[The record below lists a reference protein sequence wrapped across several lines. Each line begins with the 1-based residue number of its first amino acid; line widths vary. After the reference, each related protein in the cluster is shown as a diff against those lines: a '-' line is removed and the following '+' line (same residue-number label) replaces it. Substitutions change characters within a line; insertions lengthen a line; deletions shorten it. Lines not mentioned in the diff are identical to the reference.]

1 MMTRFMLHA
10 VFLLTCGLAGAF
22 PWTAAAQEAQSVK
35 LGEAALRFSA
45 GSIRHTMP
53 QDGIVNIMTGD
64 NQTTGNRMILGW
76 RGSDVLY
83 LKLHRPSDAAVGDL
97 YTIYRRVHKVFHPL
111 TKRYMGY
118 VFNMLAVVRVIQVDH
133 SLATVEIVRAFAPLS
148 PGDSVMRFVPPAI
161 DEEATNP
168 QGQQGQMASEAM
180 IVDLQAD
187 KNMSLVGQG
196 NLVYLDRG
204 RGNGVLPGD
213 RFEVERFGG
222 GLPRRKVAEIKIL
235 STEDET
241 ATAVITKSTSR
252 VLVGDRVRYKEPGTS
267 EELRSGRGLPHSD
280 DHSLLA
286 AAKAESGPSARA
298 VPDKPEMKV
307 RMAPVGGDTR
317 INLEELVE
325 QLEYDSGE
333 VKVKASGL
341 VILDRVAEFLRA
353 AASEKPIRVEGHADN
368 MEIGPSL
375 RSVFAS
381 NWELSRAR
389 ADGIVRYLVEKGG
402 LDSAKLSAVGY
413 GATRP
418 VASNATE
425 EGRKRNRRIEIVLYT
440 TEKMPQPAQDT
451 NEAAGTNSR
460 SHPKDV
466 VDNQSGFVPAPTSA
480 PVKELAPTAGPP
492 ADPVSVP
499 SDDMGDDQARHATP
513 PMEVA
518 QPAVTDVA
526 ADPSA
531 SKPVQ

>member
-1 MMTRFMLHA
+1 MMTRFRPHA
-10 VFLLTCGLAGAF
+10 VFLLMCGLAGAF
-22 PWTAAAQEAQSVK
+22 PWMAAAQEAQSVK

-45 GSIRHTMP
+45 GSIRQTMP
-53 QDGIVNIMTGD
+53 QDGIVNVVTGD

-76 RGSDVLY
+76 GGSDVLY
-83 LKLHRPSDAAVGDL
+83 LKLHRPNDAAVGDL

-118 VFNMLAVVRVIQVDH
+118 VFTMLAVVRVIQVDH
-133 SLATVEIVRAFAPLS
+133 SLATVQIVRSFAPLS
-148 PGDSVMRFVPPAI
+148 PGDSVMRFVPPAVG
-161 DEEATNP
+161 EEATNP
-168 QGQQGQMASEAM
+168 RGQMDGEAM
-180 IVDLQAD
+180 IVDLQSD

-204 RGNGVLPGD
+204 RGNGLRPGD

-222 GLPRRKVAEIKIL
+222 GLPRRKIAQIKIV

-241 ATAVITKSTSR
+241 AAAVITKSTSR
-252 VLVGDRVRYKEPGTS
+252 VLVGDRVRYQEPGTS
-267 EELRSGRGLPHSD
+267 EGSWQGLSHSE

-286 AAKAESGPSARA
+286 AAKAEQGASALA

-307 RMAPVGGDTR
+307 RMVPAAEGTR
-317 INLEELVE
+317 LSLDELVE

-333 VKVKASGL
+333 VKVKPSGL
-341 VILDRVAEFLRA
+341 VILERVADFLRA

-402 LDSAKLSAVGY
+402 LDSVKLSAVGY

-440 TEKMPQPAQDT
+440 TEIPQPAQDLS
-451 NEAAGTNSR
+451 EAAGNKSH
-460 SHPKDV
+460 SHPKEV
-466 VDNQSGFVPAPTSA
+466 VDNQSVSLPTPVAVPMN
-480 PVKELAPTAGPP
+480 ELAPSAGPSP
-492 ADPVSVP
+492 NPVSV
-499 SDDMGDDQARHATP
+499 SSTDTEDDHGRHATP

-518 QPAVTDVA
+518 QPSVTDIVD
-526 ADPSA
+526 DPSA